1 MNNATKTIDC
11 TPTWSGILPVLVAL
25 IQNPNTKKDGMIELR
40 RMAELADTY
49 IAERKTNQNIPAM
62 KKFIT
67 TVTINIEIEAEN
79 LIDAEDKFFDI
90 DFSLNYSDGMEA
102 DWTFIE
108 QETQEKY

>member
-1 MNNATKTIDC
+1 
-11 TPTWSGILPVLVAL
+11 
-25 IQNPNTKKDGMIELR
+25 
-40 RMAELADTY
+40 
-49 IAERKTNQNIPAM
+49 M

-90 DFSLNYSDGMEA
+90 DFSLNYSDGMEV